1 MTTVTAAP
9 EGPPGAPSSD
19 LTPAPVPDAHGSVAT
34 GFHDLPRR
42 QLVLTVAGLML
53 AMFLGALDQTIVG
66 TAMPRVIADLHG
78 FEHYAWVTTAYML
91 TSTLGVPVFGKLS
104 DLYGRK
110 YIYIAGVLTFLV
122 GSWLSGQA
130 RSMEQLAAFRAVQG
144 VGAGINEGLAFAII
158 GDIFPPAKR
167 ARMQGMFGAIFGLSS
182 IIGPT
187 LGGWLTD
194 NFSWRWNF
202 YVNVPVGLAA
212 LAMLWFFFP
221 YFKPDASVRRKI
233 DWLGVVTLLGSATP
247 FLLALS
253 LGGQDPPMG
262 YPWGS
267 PQITGLFAV
276 AAVMFAAFVAVETWQ
291 ARSGGEPILPLELFK
306 NPIYTVGVITTVIIG
321 FGMFGTILYIPL
333 YMQGVLLT
341 SATDSGKVLW
351 PMMGGMLT
359 ASIGTGQL
367 IQRWG
372 RYKWFGVGGLAIMT
386 FGMFLFSRM
395 AADTS
400 YFVAARNMVVA
411 GFGLGMTFPVFSLA
425 VQNAVP
431 YRVMGIAMSSMQF
444 FRTLGGMMG
453 TAILG
458 AFMTN
463 TFRPEFESRAE
474 APIGQLSQAFQSLP
488 AQVVSQLPSEALQA
502 MKNPAALFANPLILL
517 SPEAMGQ
524 LRTNFQRLP
533 GGEQILDQML
543 SALRASLAVA
553 LDRTFAIG
561 CGILVVGF
569 VAALFLGEKPLRK
582 SNRPEAFT
590 EHGGHG
596 TVSDGGAGGQIGH
609 AVEWAAET
617 LAAPS
622 DVTGVAVEAEEGRRV
637 KREVEEG
644 EAIPIAG
651 D

>member
-1 MTTVTAAP
+1 MSSNAVAAP
-9 EGPPGAPSSD
+9 PAREAGQAGPPAAAS
-19 LTPAPVPDAHGSVAT
+19 

-42 QLVLTVAGLML
+42 QLILTVAGLML

-104 DLYGRK
+104 DIYGRK
-110 YIYIAGVLTFLV
+110 YIYIAGVITFLV

-130 RSMEQLAAFRAVQG
+130 RSMEQLAAFRGVQG
-144 VGAGINEGLAFAII
+144 LGAGINEGLAFAII
-158 GDIFPPAKR
+158 GDIFPPARR

-221 YFKPDASVRRKI
+221 YFKPDSSVRRKI
-233 DWLGVVTLLGSATP
+233 DWFGVVTLLGSATP

-253 LGGQDPPMG
+253 LGGEKPPQG

-267 PQITGLFAV
+267 PEINTLFAI
-276 AAVMFAAFVAVETWQ
+276 AAVFFIAFVAVETWQ

-306 NPIYTVGVITTVIIG
+306 NPIYSVGVLTTLIIG

-333 YMQGVLLT
+333 FLQGVMLT

-351 PMMGGMLT
+351 PMMFGMLG
-359 ASIGTGQL
+359 ASITTGQL
-367 IQRWG
+367 IQRTG
-372 RYKWFGVGGLAIMT
+372 RYKWFGVAGLAIMS
-386 FGMFLFSRM
+386 FGMYLFSRM
-395 AADTS
+395 TVDTS
-400 YFVAARNMVVA
+400 YWLAARNMVVVGA
-411 GFGLGMTFPVFSLA
+411 GLGMTFPVFSLA

-463 TFRPEFESRAE
+463 TFRPEFANRAE
-474 APIGQLSQAFQSLP
+474 APISQITRTAQALLANPQAAAQIP
-488 AQVVSQLPSEALQA
+488 AEMRSFLQD
-502 MKNPAALFANPLILL
+502 PTAAFANPLILL
-517 SPEAMGQ
+517 SPEAMAQMRAGIA
-524 LRTNFQRLP
+524 RFP

-543 SALRASLAVA
+543 TALRGSLAMA

-561 CGILVVGF
+561 CGILVFGLV
-569 VAALFLGEKPLRK
+569 VSLFLGERPLRK
-582 SNRPEAFT
+582 SNRPDAFS

-596 TVSDGGAGGQIGH
+596 SGQDGHGRDWSAEQGAEALASASDIAG
-609 AVEWAAET
+609 VAAET
-617 LAAPS
+617 E
-622 DVTGVAVEAEEGRRV
+622 EARDRSQE
-637 KREVEEG
+637 REPV
-644 EAIPIAG
+644 PVG